1 MKHSPFVLKAAGL
14 FAFVIAGA
22 ALPATVTAQAADA
35 TPAAKAKDE
44 VLKVGSLAP
53 RIKVDKWVK
62 GEKIEKLDSDHAYV
76 VEFWAT
82 WCPPCKKSIP
92 HLGEMA
98 QKFKDKNVKFI
109 GVSVWE
115 ENQPAGAGE
124 KLVDRVDEFA
134 NKGPLSSQMTYNVA
148 YDGDEGEMANTWMRA
163 SHSGGIPTAFVVDK
177 TQHIVWIGHPL
188 DKEFEGVVEKV
199 VAGTYDTKAAAEK
212 AAKAAEAEAKVKK
225 IIPDLRAALQAED
238 GEQAMK
244 AADELLAADSEQYAG
259 AGIAVFNMML
269 NSGKDPAPAYGYAA
283 KLAEGPL
290 KDNAEALNALA
301 WTIVDP
307 EHPVTSPNVEVAVKI
322 ADRAVEI
329 TKGQEAAILDTQAR
343 AYFAKGDTAKAIA
356 IQEKVV
362 AMADA
367 DLKPAATKSLEE
379 FKAKAAK

>member
-1 MKHSPFVLKAAGL
+1 MKRSPLVLKAAGL
-14 FAFVIAGA
+14 VAFVMAGA
-22 ALPATVTAQAADA
+22 ALPANVMAQATDA
-35 TPAAKAKDE
+35 APAAKAKDE
-44 VLKVGSLAP
+44 VLKVGSMAP

-62 GEKIEKLDSDHAYV
+62 GDKIEKFDNDHAYV

-98 QKFKDKNVKFI
+98 EKYKDKNVKFI

-115 ENQPAGAGE
+115 ENQPAKEGE
-124 KLVDRVDEFA
+124 TYLQRVDEFA
-134 NKGPLSSQMTYNVA
+134 NKGPLSSKMTYNVA
-148 YDGDEGEMANTWMRA
+148 YDGDQGEMANTWMRA
-163 SHSGGIPTAFVVDK
+163 SHSNGIPTAFVVDK

-199 VAGTYDTKAAAEK
+199 VGGTYDTKAAADK
-212 AAKAAEAEAKVKK
+212 ATKAAEAEAKAKK

-238 GEQAMK
+238 GDKAMK
-244 AADELLAADSEQYAG
+244 SADELMALDNEQYAG
-259 AGIAVFNMML
+259 AGVAVFNMML
-269 NSGKDPAPAYGYAA
+269 NSGKDPAPAYAYGS

-307 EHPVTSPNVEVAVKI
+307 EHPVTNPKVDVAVKI
-322 ADRAVEI
+322 ADRAVEV
-329 TKGQEAAILDTQAR
+329 TKGQDAAILDTQAR
-343 AYFAKGDTAKAIA
+343 AYFVKGDTAKAIT

-367 DLKPAATKSLEE
+367 DLKEQATKTLEE
-379 FKAKAAK
+379 YKAKAGK